1 MLLCP
6 YCGRKLDTPF
16 TKKCEGKNWGLYLA
30 DSRFLL
36 PTFKPETFDAV
47 ITDPPY
53 NSGGLSLRQRSKPSS
68 KKYISSGSQYQ
79 KAPEIAFDGIP
90 ETEWEQLLLSV
101 FKHSIRLLKPGGLIA
116 VFTDWR
122 RLEKMASLMAQAGLP
137 PKGVVVWDKTAGSRP
152 VKGGFNL
159 QTEFILWGRKGSGA
173 PELYAQGVVTAATL
187 TKKQHIT
194 QKPVKVI
201 EHLLKVVPKGGKVL
215 DPFAGVA
222 TTGVA
227 TVKNG
232 YHFVGVELVSEYFEI
247 GCRRLKEIGGN

>member
-1 MLLCP
+1 LE
-6 YCGRKLDTPF
+6 TPF
-16 TKKCEGKNWGLYLA
+16 TKKCEGKNWKLFLA

-36 PTFKPETFDAV
+36 PTLEPESFDAV

-53 NSGGLSLRQRSKPSS
+53 NSGGLTLRHRSKPSTQ
-68 KKYISSGSQYQ
+68 KYVSSGSKYQ
-79 KAPEIAFDGIP
+79 NAPEIAFDGIP
-90 ETEWEQLLLSV
+90 ETEWEQLLLTV
-101 FKHSIRLLKPGGLIA
+101 FRQSIRLLKPGGLIV

-122 RLEKMASLMAQAGLP
+122 RLEKMASILSLTGIP
-137 PKGVVVWDKTAGSRP
+137 PKGVVVWNKTAGSRP

-173 PELYAQGVVTAATL
+173 PELYAQGVVTAAPL

-227 TVKNG
+227 CLKNG
-232 YHFVGVELVSEYFEI
+232 YSFTGVEVVPEYFEI
-247 GCRRLKEIGGN
+247 GCRRLKELENN